1 MFKKIVGSLSRKT
14 KSHDNHENQLL
25 STKQKPKKTGPN
37 IPKMLNLD
45 TIDYYP
51 LPPAPNKWESSPQD
65 IVITGVDLFEI
76 AESKDE
82 QINITEV
89 RKLSMAER
97 PDPAYKIIMPSSL
110 GFIDIDK
117 NGKAKSLPGC
127 SSALALRDKQGNFI
141 KEVGLD
147 HSIYRIGLD
156 HYAKH
161 FVLMD
166 KESVLHVYNEQ
177 LVETMNS
184 NLASDPR
191 VLLIRESDMEFYGDV
206 RTSIRCI
213 DVTSDGQATL
223 FTIADSAFFVDIY
236 GKTIWARSMPLG
248 EGWVREFVK
257 GNRVG
262 TSQEVFD
269 ALTFMQLS
277 LPVTRGQI
285 RNRYRELSMQYHPD
299 LNHGIRDRGE
309 MMKTLNIHHDVLTGM
324 NSEELSKNPNI
335 ERITYRRTKPDS
347 VQKIKF
353 TEKNISFEVS
363 IETSFGGPA
372 LDWIYAAAISNK
384 TGGTYLGTYSGKVVK
399 LDAFGEPEYAL
410 DVANVPRRIIEGSNY
425 LYILT
430 DTRLY
435 IVGENKALVNL
446 IDVHSQ
452 GKLAVSTEGFGLYAN
467 KSLSW
472 YTLTGEFKFSL
483 GTKHPLRTFYISK
496 GHLVVETRQ
505 HRAFVSFSEDAI
517 IPTQKKTS
525 KPKKQVINKG
535 TGKLESEKEQQ
546 EKIDKQV
553 PATLENL
560 PSLKRA
566 GRNEEAITI
575 LLQEIKAQEKE
586 HQIHQWGVAPYYYH
600 ELAILYRKQKE
611 YSKEV
616 SILERFAKQKHAPGV
631 MPAKL
636 LERLSK
642 AKELKQNHQINLK
655 G

>member
-1 MFKKIVGSLSRKT
+1 MFKKVIESLIGKT
-14 KSHDNHENQLL
+14 DGQGKHGNQLL
-25 STKQKPKKTGPN
+25 PTKKELKKTGPN
-37 IPKMLNLD
+37 IPKTLDLD

-51 LPPAPNKWESSPQD
+51 LPPAPNRWESSPQD
-65 IVITGVDLFEI
+65 IAITGVDLFEL

-110 GFIDIDK
+110 GFIEIDK
-117 NGKAKSLPGC
+117 NGKAKNLPGC
-127 SSALALRDKQGNFI
+127 SSALALRDKQGSFI

-156 HYAKH
+156 YYAKH

-177 LVETMNS
+177 LEETMNS

-191 VLLIRESDMEFYGDV
+191 VLQIRESDVGFYGDV
-206 RTSIRCI
+206 HTSIRCI
-213 DVTSDGQATL
+213 DVSSDGRATL
-223 FTIADSAFFVDIY
+223 FTIADSAFLVDIY

-257 GNRVG
+257 GDRVG
-262 TSQEVFD
+262 TSQEVFG
-269 ALTFMQLS
+269 ALSFMQLS
-277 LPVTRGQI
+277 LPVTREQI

-299 LNHGIRDRGE
+299 LNHGIRDSGE

-324 NSEELSKNPNI
+324 DSKELSKNPNK

-347 VQKIKF
+347 VHKIKF
-353 TEKNISFEVS
+353 MENNTVFEVS

-410 DVANVPRRIIEGSNY
+410 DVANVPREIIESSNY

-435 IVGENKALVNL
+435 IVGENQALVNL

-452 GKLAVSTEGFGLYAN
+452 GKLAVSSEGFGLYAN

-472 YTLTGEFKFSL
+472 YTPTGEFKFSL
-483 GTKHPLRTFYISK
+483 GTKHPLRTFYISN
-496 GHLVVETRQ
+496 GYIVVETRQ
-505 HRAFVSFSEDAI
+505 HRAFVTFGDDV
-517 IPTQKKTS
+517 T
-525 KPKKQVINKG
+525 
-535 TGKLESEKEQQ
+535 
-546 EKIDKQV
+546 
-553 PATLENL
+553 
-560 PSLKRA
+560 
-566 GRNEEAITI
+566 
-575 LLQEIKAQEKE
+575 
-586 HQIHQWGVAPYYYH
+586 
-600 ELAILYRKQKE
+600 
-611 YSKEV
+611 
-616 SILERFAKQKHAPGV
+616 
-631 MPAKL
+631 
-636 LERLSK
+636 
-642 AKELKQNHQINLK
+642 
-655 G
+655 